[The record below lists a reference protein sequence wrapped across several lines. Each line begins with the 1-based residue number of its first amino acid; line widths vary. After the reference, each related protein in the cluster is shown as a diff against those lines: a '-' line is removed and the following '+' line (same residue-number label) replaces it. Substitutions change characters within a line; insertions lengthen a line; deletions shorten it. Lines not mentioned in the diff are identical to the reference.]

1 MATTEKGRSAGRTGV
16 SVPRLVAAARDLL
29 RAGGLE
35 AVQVREL
42 ARSIGVSAPALYK
55 HVRGR
60 EEVVDRLVAACLDEV
75 TAEVAA
81 ARDTAVP
88 GGEFL
93 AAARGFAR
101 WARGNRAEF
110 ALVFATPVT
119 SFAKVTGGAGD
130 QAGVRLG
137 QVFVEIAASA
147 RDRLRDAGPL
157 PSALAEPLTAW
168 AELRHLPLTVGQVH
182 TVVSAFGDLL
192 GLVSVDVFGQLGFAL
207 PETDRYLD
215 RRLVEL
221 ADRVTARPPALRP
234 HN

>member
-1 MATTEKGRSAGRTGV
+1 MARTDEGVTGTQPAARTGV
-16 SVPRLVAAARDLL
+16 SVPRMIAAARDLL

-42 ARSIGVSAPALYK
+42 ARSLGVSAPALYK

-75 TAEVAA
+75 TAAVAA
-81 ARDTAVP
+81 ARDAADP
-88 GGEFL
+88 ADPRGRFL
-93 AAARGFAR
+93 AAARGFAG
-101 WARGNRAEF
+101 WARANRAEF

-119 SFAKVTGGAGD
+119 GFAKVTGGAGD

-137 QVFVEIAASA
+137 QVFVEVAASS

-157 PSALAEPLTAW
+157 PSALASPLSAW
-168 AELRHLPLTVGQVH
+168 AEKRRLPLTVGQVH

-192 GLVSVDVFGQLGFAL
+192 GLVAVDVFGQLGFAL
-207 PETDRYLD
+207 PETDLYLD
-215 RRLVEL
+215 RRLDEL
-221 ADRVTARPPALRP
+221 ADRVSG
-234 HN
+234 